1 MPVNDLAEKILE
13 QVRLTGP
20 LKAKDIASALKIDR
34 SAVNQVLHGPLKG
47 MVHQGKDYN
56 WSLAGPEAKSG
67 TTAKDISKNSYAG
80 LFQYY
85 SDCLSQDDSSG
96 ISTFADSKYDLD
108 YVEIQSWPFDDAA
121 PAAASA
127 TLDKIIGRQRRDFRK
142 KALWLGFP
150 VLVQQAR
157 NRSGWA
163 GSFVQPL
170 IIWPQDPDSQGLAFL
185 AEPIINTRAL
195 SSLVSSENALDE
207 AAYLADELGLDG
219 GDPPIDELAARLR
232 ELRPEWSWK
241 DTLEPTSLK
250 GGGELRRIK
259 ETGIYNAAIVV
270 LADRS
275 PFTAGLE
282 RELADL
288 RAVSDSDIAKSS
300 LGTLLGNPG
309 SIGSIEGPLLEATPL
324 NAEQR
329 SAVNEALTQPLTVI
343 TGPPGTGKSQVVT
356 AILVNAAWRGL
367 RVLFASKNNKAV
379 DVVMERVNALA
390 PRPVVLRLGARA
402 LQEQLAQH
410 LTAVLSGKPTDAD
423 RISYGAALSELKAA
437 GEVLAQN
444 VAKTEELV
452 RLRNQVDEL
461 ERSAERGRDL
471 LPKDAFQTADGAMV
485 SAADEHIEQLRIALQ
500 RSTYETLSRIDK
512 LLWALTRKSREAASS
527 VTADALRGLLASFG
541 IELDDSSGPAATLA
555 RAKVYAEALAVAS
568 KYQSSLKK
576 LGSSPDLGALA
587 SAISDATAALAEQ
600 SLAVWNGWTTLLPD
614 RLGEDDR
621 VALGDYAAILRMI
634 SKAEGDGGTVERAI
648 WRRYYELAARSTKAL
663 PCWAVTS
670 LSARGRIPF
679 TAGEFDLVVIDE
691 ASQCDIASAVPLL
704 YRAKRAVVIGDPQ
717 QLRHISRLS
726 VQRDQALMV
735 KHDLLDS
742 VGPGWGYRANGLY
755 DLAASRAKSESII
768 VLRDHHR
775 SDADIINFSN
785 HFFYGG
791 RLRVATDYRR
801 LKRPDGPAIRWVDV
815 KGKAIRPTAGGAINQ
830 IEAAAVVDE
839 LRRIALTQRF
849 SGEIG
854 GVTPFRAQANLI
866 KELIAQD
873 DGLSAVLASR
883 NFISETAHSFQ
894 GDERDLILFSPVVS
908 RDTPSNAIGFLKSQ
922 GNLFNV
928 GITRARGALVVIGD
942 SAACTA
948 SDVDYLSEFA
958 RYVAKL
964 SERAVPV
971 SRDMNPMSSGRDYPV
986 VSRPELVSDWEKVF
1000 FAALV
1005 DAGIRPIPQYEIDQY
1020 ILDFALI
1027 RPNGRR
1033 LNIEIDGERYHR
1045 DWDGELV
1052 RRDQLRNLRLIEMGW
1067 DVTRFW
1073 VYEVRDALPDCIA
1086 RIERWII
1093 EADAAHAVVIEA
1105 RQSRQA
1111 SQPHHQHVGEEQ
1123 HK

>member
-1 MPVNDLAEKILE
+1 MPTRDLAEEILE
-13 QVRLTGP
+13 QVRARGP
-20 LKAKDIASALKIDR
+20 IKAKDIASSLKLDR
-34 SAVNQVLHGPLKG
+34 FAVNQALDGPLRGK
-47 MVHQGKDYN
+47 VRQAKDYS
-56 WSLAGPEAKSG
+56 WSLAGTQDASSAI
-67 TTAKDISKNSYAG
+67 AKDVSKNSYSG
-80 LFQYY
+80 LFRYY
-85 SDCLSQDDSSG
+85 SDCLSQDDNNG
-96 ISTFADSKYDLD
+96 VSTFVNSKRDAN
-108 YVEIQSWPFDDAA
+108 YVEIQSWPLENSSPFPESEAL
-121 PAAASA
+121 SR
-127 TLDKIIGRQRRDFRK
+127 IVGRQRRNSRK
-142 KALWLGFP
+142 ETLWLGFP
-150 VLVQQAR
+150 VLIQSS
-157 NRSGWA
+157 RSGWES
-163 GSFVQPL
+163 SFVEPL
-170 IIWPQDPDSQGLAFL
+170 IIWPQDPDSHDLAFL
-185 AEPIINTRAL
+185 AEPMINTKAL
-195 SSLVSSENALDE
+195 SRLTPSENTLDE
-207 AAYLADELGLDG
+207 AANLADELGLDG
-219 GDPPIDELAARLR
+219 TELPPIDELAARLR
-232 ELRPEWSWK
+232 EIRPEWNWK
-241 DTLEPTSLK
+241 EALNPDSLR
-250 GGGELRRIK
+250 GIGDLRRIN
-259 ETGIYNAAIVV
+259 ESGIYNAAIVTLV
-270 LADRS
+270 ERP

-282 RELADL
+282 RELLDL
-288 RAVSDSDIAKSS
+288 RTVGDADIAKTS
-300 LGTLLGNPG
+300 LGTLLGTPGPAG
-309 SIGSIEGPLLEATPL
+309 SIDGPLLEAAPL

-329 SAVNEALTQPLTVI
+329 TAITEALTQPLTVI

-356 AILVNAAWRGL
+356 AILVNAAWRGM

-410 LTAVLSGKPTDAD
+410 LTAVLSGKPTDSD
-423 RISYGAALSELKAA
+423 RASYAAALRQLKAV
-437 GEVLAQN
+437 GDVLAQTTE
-444 VAKTEELV
+444 ATEELV

-461 ERSAERGRDL
+461 ERSAEHARDL
-471 LPKDAFQTADGAMV
+471 LSKNAFQAARSEGA
-485 SAADEHIEQLRIALQ
+485 AAALECAKRLRVALQ
-500 RSTYETLSRIDK
+500 RSTYEALSSVEK
-512 LLWALTRKSREAASS
+512 LLWVFIRKSREAETVA
-527 VTADALRGLLASFG
+527 TADAARNLLASFG
-541 IELDDSSGPAATLA
+541 VERDNSIEPTAVLA
-555 RAKVYAEALAVAS
+555 RAEAYADALQVAS
-568 KYQSSLKK
+568 QYQSSLEK
-576 LGSSPDLGALA
+576 LRGSPDLGALA
-587 SAISDATAALAEQ
+587 SAIADATKMLAEL

-614 RLGEDDR
+614 RLSASDR
-621 VALGDYAAILRMI
+621 TALGDYAAILRMI
-634 SKAEGDGGTVERAI
+634 SKADGDGGTVERRV
-648 WRRYYELAARSTKAL
+648 WSRYYDLAAKSTKAL

-670 LSARGRIPF
+670 LSVRGRVPF
-679 TAGEFDLVVIDE
+679 SPGEFDLVVIDE

-726 VQRDQALMV
+726 MQRDQALMV
-735 KHDLLDS
+735 KHGLLDT

-801 LKRPDGPAIRWVDV
+801 LKRPEGPAVRWVDV
-815 KGKAIRPTAGGAINQ
+815 KGKAIRPMTGGAINQ
-830 IEAAAVVDE
+830 VEAAAIVEE
-839 LRRIALTQRF
+839 LRRVALTQRF

-854 GVTPFRAQANLI
+854 VVTPFRAQANLI

-908 RDTPSNAIGFLKSQ
+908 ADTPLGAIGFLKSQ

-928 GITRARGALVVIGD
+928 GITRARGALVVVGD
-942 SAACTA
+942 SAACTT

-964 SERAVPV
+964 GEQKAPSIEVHPT
-971 SRDMNPMSSGRDYPV
+971 SIGRDYPI

-1000 FAALV
+1000 FSALV
-1005 DAGIRPIPQYEIDQY
+1005 DAGIRLIPQYGIDQY

-1073 VYEVRDALPDCIA
+1073 VYEVRDSLPACVA
-1086 RIERWII
+1086 RVERWIR
-1093 EADAAHAVVIEA
+1093 EADAAPTV
-1105 RQSRQA
+1105 
-1111 SQPHHQHVGEEQ
+1111 VGETRN
-1123 HK
+1123 

>member
-1 MPVNDLAEKILE
+1 MPANDLAEKIFE
-13 QVRLTGP
+13 QVRLRGP
-20 LKAKDIASALKIDR
+20 LKAKDIASDLRIDR
-34 SAVNQVLHGPLKG
+34 SVVNQALYGALKG
-47 MVHQGKDYN
+47 KVRQAKDYS
-56 WSLAGPEAKSG
+56 WSLVDAPAASAVPRTTPKS
-67 TTAKDISKNSYAG
+67 SYSG
-80 LFQYY
+80 LFRYY

-96 ISTFADSKYDLD
+96 ISAFADSKYDLD
-108 YVEIQSWPFDDAA
+108 YVEIQSWPFDA
-121 PAAASA
+121 PVPSSEA
-127 TLDKIIGRQRRDFRK
+127 LGKIIGRQRRNNRK
-142 KALWLGFP
+142 EVLWLGFP
-150 VLVQQAR
+150 VLVRHAR
-157 NRSGWA
+157 NRRGWE
-163 GSFVQPL
+163 GSFVEPL
-170 IIWPQDPDSQGLAFL
+170 IIWPQDPDSQNLVFL
-185 AEPIINTRAL
+185 AEPMINTRAL
-195 SSLVSSENALDE
+195 SSLAPSENALDE
-207 AAYLADELGLDG
+207 AAQLADELGLDG
-219 GDPPIDELAARLR
+219 ADLPPMDELVARLR
-232 ELRPEWSWK
+232 DLRPEWGWK
-241 DTLEPTSLK
+241 DNLDPTSLR
-250 GGGELRRIK
+250 GVGELRRIS
-259 ETGIYNAAIVV
+259 ENGIYNATIVM
-270 LADRS
+270 LAERS
-275 PFTAGLE
+275 PFTVGLE

-288 RAVSDSDIAKSS
+288 RTVSDTEIAKSS
-300 LGTLLGNPG
+300 LGTLLGNQG
-309 SIGSIEGPLLEATPL
+309 TLGKIEGPLLEATPL

-329 SAVNEALTQPLTVI
+329 TAVTEALTQPLTVV

-410 LTAVLSGKPTDAD
+410 LTAVLSGKTTDAD
-423 RISYGAALSELKAA
+423 RASYALALAELKAI
-437 GEVLAQN
+437 GEILTQN
-444 VAKTEELV
+444 AAKVEELIQ
-452 RLRNQVDEL
+452 LRNEVDEL
-461 ERSAERGRDL
+461 ERIAEPGRDL
-471 LPKDAFQTADGAMV
+471 LPKNAFQEANEATV
-485 SAADEHIEQLRIALQ
+485 STIEERIEQLRVALQ
-500 RSTYETLSRIDK
+500 RSVYGSLSGLDK
-512 LLWALTRKSREAASS
+512 LFWSFTRKSREAKSTAS
-527 VTADALRGLLASFG
+527 ANMLRGSFASIG
-541 IELDDSSGPAATLA
+541 IDLESSLEPADVFAH
-555 RAKVYAEALAVAS
+555 AKVYAEALTVAS
-568 KYQSSLKK
+568 KYQSRLRR
-576 LGSSPDLGALA
+576 LGSSPDLGVLA
-587 SAISDATAALAEQ
+587 SEISDTTKMLADL
-600 SLAVWNGWTTLLPD
+600 SLAVWNGWATLLPD
-614 RLGEDDR
+614 RLSESDR

-634 SKAEGDGGTVERAI
+634 SKADGDGGTVERQI
-648 WRRYYELAARSTKAL
+648 WRRYYELAAKSTKAL

-670 LSARGRIPF
+670 LSVRGRVPF
-679 TAGEFDLVVIDE
+679 APAEFDLVVIDE

-726 VQRDQALMV
+726 PQRDQALLV
-735 KHDLLDS
+735 KHGLLDT

-801 LKRPDGPAIRWVDV
+801 LKRPEGPAVRWVDV
-815 KGKAIRPTAGGAINQ
+815 KGKAIRPMTGGAVNQ
-830 IEAAAVVDE
+830 VEAAAIVEE
-839 LRRIALTQRF
+839 LRRVALTQRF

-854 GVTPFRAQANLI
+854 VVTPFRAQANLI

-908 RDTPSNAIGFLKSQ
+908 ADTPLGAIGFLKSQ

-928 GITRARGALVVIGD
+928 GITRARGALVVVGD
-942 SAACTA
+942 SAACTT

-964 SERAVPV
+964 GEQKAPSIEVHPT
-971 SRDMNPMSSGRDYPV
+971 SIGRDYPI
-986 VSRPELVSDWEKVF
+986 VSRSELVSDWEKVF
-1000 FAALV
+1000 FSALV
-1005 DAGIRPIPQYEIDQY
+1005 DAGIRLIPQYGIDQY

-1067 DVTRFW
+1067 DVMRFW
-1073 VYEVRDALPDCIA
+1073 VYEVRDSLPGCVA
-1086 RIERWII
+1086 RVERWIR
-1093 EADAAHAVVIEA
+1093 EADAAPTVI
-1105 RQSRQA
+1105 
-1111 SQPHHQHVGEEQ
+1111 GETRS
-1123 HK
+1123 